1 MQFRHMK
8 KIDQKVSA
16 LGFGVMRLAGRGG
29 MMRLRVD
36 EKRAITA
43 IRRGIELG
51 INYFDTAY
59 IYHLGASERILGQA
73 LRDGYR
79 QKVLV
84 ADKLPMILMRRPEDF
99 SRFLETQL
107 KRLGTD
113 HIDFYL
119 FHSMN
124 RAYLKKMRDFD
135 LLPKMEDARRRGLI
149 RYIGFSFHDTL
160 PIFKEVIDAYAWDMT
175 QIQYNYLDT
184 GVQATTEGL
193 KYAYAK
199 GIPVVVMEGL
209 RGGKLANPPMEALQA
224 MRDGSSSRTPVDW
237 AFQFLWNQEEVTTV
251 LSGMNSAAM
260 VEENCRYADR
270 SGVGTLTGKDQ
281 EVIRKLV
288 DVYRQKILVGCT
300 ACNYC
305 MPCPHGVNIPES
317 FAQLNMS
324 NGPRGLQSWLIRRNY
339 GRLASRRDRVNRA
352 VPNGNASLCTQC
364 KVCVPQCPQ
373 GIDIPTEL
381 AKVDLV
387 LGKRRRIEEVFG

>member
-1 MQFRHMK
+1 MQFRDMK
-8 KIDQKVSA
+8 KIDQRVSA

-29 MMRLRVD
+29 MMRVRVD
-36 EKRAITA
+36 EKKAIAA
-43 IRRGIELG
+43 IRRGIDLG
-51 INYFDTAY
+51 INYLDTAY
-59 IYHLGASERILGQA
+59 LYHLGASERILGQA

-84 ADKLPMILMRRPEDF
+84 ADKLPMILMRRPEEF
-99 SRFLETQL
+99 ERFLETQL
-107 KRLGTD
+107 KRLGMD
-113 HIDFYL
+113 SIDFYL

-124 RAYLKKMRDFD
+124 RAHLKKMLDFD

-160 PIFKEVIDAYAWDMT
+160 PVFREIIDQYDWDMT

-193 KYAYAK
+193 KYAHGK

-209 RGGKLANPPMEALQA
+209 KGGKLANPPAEALQI
-224 MRDGSSSRTPVDW
+224 MRGASSVRSPVDW

-251 LSGMNSAAM
+251 LSGMSSVAM
-260 VEENCRYADR
+260 VEENCGYADR
-270 SGVGTLTGKDQ
+270 SGVGTLSSQDL

-288 DVYRQKILVGCT
+288 DIYRRKILVGCT

-305 MPCPHGVNIPES
+305 MPCPSGVNIPEN
-317 FAQLNMS
+317 FAQVNTA

-339 GRLASRRDRVNRA
+339 GRLVSRRDRVNRDA
-352 VPNGNASLCTQC
+352 PDGNASLCTTC
-364 KVCVPQCPQ
+364 NACLPKCPQ
-373 GIDIPTEL
+373 GIDIPAEL
-381 AKVDLV
+381 KKVDLV
-387 LGKRRRIEEVFG
+387 LGKRRKVAEVFG

>member
-1 MQFRHMK
+1 MQFRDMK
-8 KIDQKVSA
+8 KIDQRVSA

-29 MMRLRVD
+29 MMRVRVD
-36 EKRAITA
+36 EKKAIAA
-43 IRRGIELG
+43 IRRGIDLG
-51 INYFDTAY
+51 INYLDTAY
-59 IYHLGASERILGQA
+59 LYHLGASERILGQA

-84 ADKLPMILMRRPEDF
+84 ADKLPMILMRQPEDF
-99 SRFLETQL
+99 DRFLETQL
-107 KRLGTD
+107 KRLGMD
-113 HIDFYL
+113 SIDFYL

-124 RAYLKKMRDFD
+124 RAHLKKMLDFD

-160 PIFKEVIDAYAWDMT
+160 PVFREIIDQYGWDMT

-193 KYAYAK
+193 KYAHGK

-209 RGGKLANPPMEALQA
+209 KGGKLANPPAEALQI
-224 MRDGSSSRTPVDW
+224 MRGASFARSPVDW

-251 LSGMNSAAM
+251 LSGMNSVAM
-260 VEENCRYADR
+260 VEENCGYADR
-270 SGVGTLTGKDQ
+270 SGVGTLSSQDL
-281 EVIRKLV
+281 EVIGKLV
-288 DVYRQKILVGCT
+288 DIYRNKILVGCT

-305 MPCPHGVNIPES
+305 MPCPSGIAIPEN
-317 FAQLNMS
+317 FAQVNMA

-352 VPNGNASLCTQC
+352 VPNGNASLCTTC
-364 KVCVPQCPQ
+364 NVCLPKCPQ
-373 GIDIPTEL
+373 GIAIPTEL
-381 AKVDLV
+381 KKVDLV
-387 LGKRRRIEEVFG
+387 LGKRRKVAEVFG